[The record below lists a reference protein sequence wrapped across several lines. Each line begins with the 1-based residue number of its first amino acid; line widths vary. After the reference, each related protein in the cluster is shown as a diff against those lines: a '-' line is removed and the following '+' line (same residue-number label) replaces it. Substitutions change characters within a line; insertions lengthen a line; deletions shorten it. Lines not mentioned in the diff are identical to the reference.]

1 MMFEYIPAR
10 RISFLVLRPL
20 PACPVGAARHS
31 PGIFTPLAVPSL
43 IVFPIHRSGLSSPA
57 SAPQIASDRFAAPI
71 PT

>member
-1 MMFEYIPAR
+1 MMFEYIPAQ

-20 PACPVGAARHS
+20 PLHAAARHS